1 MSHLSFEGQS
11 PTSYCL
17 ECSEKHGQTAKV
29 FMREGLQRAE
39 VDGSNSEGVIEKVRG
54 VVEELTGFEAD
65 TETVENPEV
74 SALNAEAREI
84 RKFIYASKAEIGG
97 ASIEILQEI
106 KKKIDGLVDAV
117 YILRQKEECPT
128 CKIKKFEEEQETQ
141 EKPLDLSEYGKTAS
155 EKRRQLMEEIRSELG
170 Q

>member
-1 MSHLSFEGQS
+1 
-11 PTSYCL
+11 
-17 ECSEKHGQTAKV
+17 
-29 FMREGLQRAE
+29 MREGLQRAE
-39 VDGSNSEGVIEKVRG
+39 VDGSNSEGVIEKVKG

-74 SALNAEAREI
+74 SAINAEAREI

-97 ASIEILQEI
+97 ASTEILQEI

-128 CKIKKFEEEQETQ
+128 CKIKKLEEEEQEPQ
-141 EKPLDLSEYGKTAS
+141 EKPMDLSEYGKTAS